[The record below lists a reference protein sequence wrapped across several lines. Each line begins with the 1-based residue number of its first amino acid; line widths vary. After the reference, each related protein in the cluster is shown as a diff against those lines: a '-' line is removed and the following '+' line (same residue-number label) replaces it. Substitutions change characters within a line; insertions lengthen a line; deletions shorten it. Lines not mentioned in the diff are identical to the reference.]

1 VGQSRRFAPIL
12 TASFEAQVPTLLFLT
27 SAAEGCCKQ
36 SLTSP
41 ATTGLDLTYRRHLR
55 QMFCTTGAIG
65 TSAGTEGGRPRRSPP
80 PPLADAPSAEAVEVE
95 AEGSAI
101 RPYPTGGWGWEMSG
115 DDHDR
120 SIGKG
125 LKETPPRRA
134 RSCRVDTKTA
144 VERRFGAL

>member
-1 VGQSRRFAPIL
+1 MNTGPERSKDWHVFM
-12 TASFEAQVPTLLFLT
+12 
-27 SAAEGCCKQ
+27 

-41 ATTGLDLTYRRHLR
+41 AATGLDLTCRTRSHR
-55 QMFCTTGAIG
+55 MFCTAGAIA

-80 PPLADAPSAEAVEVE
+80 PPLADAASAEAVEGE
-95 AEGSAI
+95 AVGLAI

-125 LKETPPRRA
+125 LKETPPCRA
-134 RSCRVDTKTA
+134 RSCRVDTKAA
-144 VERRFGAL
+144 VELRFGAL